1 LAGGIR
7 RAALISLFSA
17 KDDEM
22 VSCKSG
28 QWWETNPQRGRAN
41 NSAVLVRHKITKEF
55 FLDLWKRIELS
66 GSGEPG
72 VYFNNDKDWGTNPCC
87 EIALRPFQFC
97 NLCEVNV
104 SNIEDQD
111 DLNARVK
118 AASFIGTL
126 QAGYTEFHYLR
137 EIWQETTERDALIG
151 VSMTGIASNK
161 VLNLDMNKA
170 ADVVKRENTR
180 VAKLIGINRAART
193 TCVKPAGTTSLVLG
207 TSSGIH
213 AWHNDYYVRRLRVG
227 KNEAI
232 YTYLKQNHPELVQDE
247 YFRPHDT
254 AVIEIPQSSPE
265 GSILRTESAF
275 DLLERVKLVAENWVK
290 AGHRSGSNTHN
301 VSATISLK
309 QEDWDKAGEWMWR
322 NREYYN
328 GLSVLPYDGG
338 TYTQAPFEDI
348 KKSEFNKL
356 VKSLHDVDITKV
368 QEATDQTDLS
378 GELACA
384 GGSCEVTSL

>member
-1 LAGGIR
+1 
-7 RAALISLFSA
+7 
-17 KDDEM
+17 
-22 VSCKSG
+22 
-28 QWWETNPQRGRAN
+28 
-41 NSAVLVRHKITKEF
+41 
-55 FLDLWKRIELS
+55 
-66 GSGEPG
+66 
-72 VYFNNDKDWGTNPCC
+72 
-87 EIALRPFQFC
+87 
-97 NLCEVNV
+97 
-104 SNIEDQD
+104 
-111 DLNARVK
+111 
-118 AASFIGTL
+118 
-126 QAGYTEFHYLR
+126 
-137 EIWQETTERDALIG
+137 
-151 VSMTGIASNK
+151 MTGIASNK

-275 DLLERVKLVAENWVK
+275 DLLERVKLIAENWVK

-328 GLSVLPYDGG
+328 GLSVLP
-338 TYTQAPFEDI
+338 
-348 KKSEFNKL
+348 
-356 VKSLHDVDITKV
+356 
-368 QEATDQTDLS
+368 
-378 GELACA
+378 
-384 GGSCEVTSL
+384 